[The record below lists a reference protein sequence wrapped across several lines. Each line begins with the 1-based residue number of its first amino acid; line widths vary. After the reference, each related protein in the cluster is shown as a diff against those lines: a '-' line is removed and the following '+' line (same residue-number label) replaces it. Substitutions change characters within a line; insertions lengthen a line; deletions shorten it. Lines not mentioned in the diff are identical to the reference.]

1 MFRYPSQGKL
11 CFLAFKNFSPSFSSL
26 IHCFTFCPHWSFS
39 STLSTPG
46 RTSPGSQLHTE
57 LQSPVKTV
65 EAIHSAQAPWLS
77 RLKPFP
83 LSDSSCLF
91 TLGPGSML
99 LLFSMYFC
107 LATQKSK
114 PLIRESPTHT
124 ERRFAWVAGG
134 LAVSH
139 KLLNPCTWAQIRGA
153 GCGAREIAR
162 LINCASSDPQHPCE
176 RCRAVVHDWSLALER
191 QAGGS
196 LELGGRVV
204 FPNHRAP
211 GPVRDSISHFKS
223 KVESNSKH
231 LPSCL
236 HRNTLACSP
245 MNVYMHVHACTAHA
259 NFGCILREITSTP
272 VISNHSQTPS
282 FVEESS
288 LTGNPMKQHAR
299 SLWWALRRY
308 LVKISL
314 SSHVTMV
321 HSSL

>member
-46 RTSPGSQLHTE
+46 QTSPGSQLHTE

-65 EAIHSAQAPWLS
+65 EATHSAQAPWLS

-91 TLGPGSML
+91 TLGPGSTL

-114 PLIRESPTHT
+114 PVIRESPTHT
-124 ERRFAWVAGG
+124 ERRVAWMAGG

-162 LINCASSDPQHPCE
+162 LINCANTRTRVQIPSIPVKGAVQLCTTEVSPQRGRQEAPWSSV
-176 RCRAVVHDWSLALER
+176 A
-191 QAGGS
+191 
-196 LELGGRVV
+196 ELSSQITELQVQW
-204 FPNHRAP
+204 
-211 GPVRDSISHFKS
+211 
-223 KVESNSKH
+223 E
-231 LPSCL
+231 
-236 HRNTLACSP
+236 TL
-245 MNVYMHVHACTAHA
+245 
-259 NFGCILREITSTP
+259 
-272 VISNHSQTPS
+272 
-282 FVEESS
+282 S
-288 LTGNPMKQHAR
+288 LTLKVR
-299 SLWWALRRY
+299 
-308 LVKISL
+308 
-314 SSHVTMV
+314 
-321 HSSL
+321 